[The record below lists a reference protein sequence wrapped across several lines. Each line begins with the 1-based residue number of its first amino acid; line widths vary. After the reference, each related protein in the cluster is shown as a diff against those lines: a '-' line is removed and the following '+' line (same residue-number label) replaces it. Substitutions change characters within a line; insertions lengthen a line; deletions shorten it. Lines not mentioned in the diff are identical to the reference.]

1 MTIKHSEKL
10 FNLFFLKNE
19 KLQTKLLLWMKTKL
33 ISNDQLISKELNQ
46 FSQNVTKAVNIR
58 ENSHLSVFSPNAG
71 KYGPE
76 MTPYLDTCHAV

>member
-1 MTIKHSEKL
+1 M
-10 FNLFFLKNE
+10 
-19 KLQTKLLLWMKTKL
+19 

-76 MTPYLDTCHAV
+76 MTPYLDTCQAV